1 MHRSPFDN
9 AVLVELVRSI
19 TVEVYDHI
27 LELLQTDAT
36 DVAVLVVSYKEH
48 PVSLYDIVD
57 RIFAPLY
64 LLNVSMCL
72 LYTKYA
78 AYVVSTAAH

>member
-27 LELLQTDAT
+27 LELLQTDAA
-36 DVAVLVVSYKEH
+36 DVVILV
-48 PVSLYDIVD
+48 
-57 RIFAPLY
+57 
-64 LLNVSMCL
+64 
-72 LYTKYA
+72 A
-78 AYVVSTAAH
+78 ANK